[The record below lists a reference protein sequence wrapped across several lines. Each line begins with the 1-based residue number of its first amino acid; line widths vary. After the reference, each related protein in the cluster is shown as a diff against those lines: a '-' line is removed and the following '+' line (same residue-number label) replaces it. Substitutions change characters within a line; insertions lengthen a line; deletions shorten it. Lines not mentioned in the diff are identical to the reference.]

1 MAMCADH
8 SLQKQT
14 WKEGQEQLMSLW
26 SDSLFWYGTENGYPV
41 QPGSQRR
48 KSNGTHIRGD
58 QTSCCSAFLLRQEDF
73 LLVCS
78 QNKNEMRVASWTRN
92 NQPEN

>member
-1 MAMCADH
+1 MTH
-8 SLQKQT
+8 SFDMVQKMVIQFS
-14 WKEGQEQLMSLW
+14 QEVREERVM
-26 SDSLFWYGTENGYPV
+26 G
-41 QPGSQRR
+41 
-48 KSNGTHIRGD
+48 HIRGD
-58 QTSCCSAFLLRQEDF
+58 QTSCCSALLLRQA